1 MKNFE
6 YFEKE
11 IKELAAKGCE
21 IAVSKGKPC
30 DCGKCACHDCDFY
43 IGGDE
48 YGCYDGNFI
57 NWLYEEHIE
66 PPKISARTKKFFET
80 IETGWVTRDY
90 GGSLFMFNV
99 KPRKNCMCVGEW
111 AVGGNIPI
119 GGYGARKLYDYPF
132 NFLTLDFI
140 KWEDE
145 EPWSVEDILK
155 LEVEDRT

>member
-6 YFEKE
+6 YWEKE

-21 IAVSKGKPC
+21 IAVCKGKPC

-48 YGCYDGNFI
+48 YGCYDGNII
-57 NWLYEEHIE
+57 NWFYEEYIE
-66 PPKISARTKKFFET
+66 PPKISERTKKFFET
-80 IETGWVTRDY
+80 IETGWVARDY
-90 GGSLFMFNV
+90 DGSLFIFEI
-99 KPRKNCMCVGEW
+99 KPHKDHADFQWDVHRDDYDNDDYNMRTL
-111 AVGGNIPI
+111 N
-119 GGYGARKLYDYPF
+119 DYPF

-145 EPWSVEDILK
+145 EPWRVEDILK
-155 LEVEDRT
+155 LEVEG